1 MLFLTG
7 NPHLILACLL
17 STHTGHQALAP
28 KPCTYPCLAP
38 NQAPNLTLTE
48 IEIQSQK
55 PAPTIPSVCLFIYT
69 YTRTTLSLLVYL
81 APHSTTPAP
90 YPCLAPYTKP
100 NLCLFV

>member
-28 KPCTYPCLAP
+28 KPLLVCLAP
-38 NQAPNLTLTE
+38 HSTNLTLTE

-55 PAPTIPSVCLFIYT
+55 PAPTYQALLVIYT
-69 YTRTTLSLLVYL
+69 YTRTTLSMLV
-81 APHSTTPAP
+81 
-90 YPCLAPYTKP
+90 
-100 NLCLFV
+100 